1 MPGPVPIP
9 TQAYRCFGIIATFL
23 AVIVT
28 PFWKKPQAAVV
39 MFASIAILM
48 PNLPEF
54 MKPLFSSVAVEN
66 IPYYVINLRPDIVE
80 DVGAA
85 ALEYGPM
92 LDFVWENRNDWVK
105 VSHGR
110 ALGYFVFG

>member
-1 MPGPVPIP
+1 M
-9 TQAYRCFGIIATFL
+9 AAFL
-23 AVIVT
+23 AIIVA
-28 PFWKKPQAAVV
+28 PFWRKPQAAVV
-39 MFASIAILM
+39 MFAAIAILM

-66 IPYYVINLRPDIVE
+66 IPYHVINVTPDIVE
-80 DVGAA
+80 QVGAA
-85 ALEYGPM
+85 ALEYGPIR
-92 LDFVWENRNDWVK
+92 DFVFENRNDWVK